1 MPVTDLKFYWSFQHS
16 SETTQEVRDNE
27 LRQTDFFASHGPSA
41 FAYFPPMRQSLSR
54 QLSDKTFYMPR
65 PIFLHGLR
73 STDLSGEPTRYRS
86 MSSSPAAQT
95 IPHGHEKRRSKVDT
109 CRGQR
114 TAKLAYICRLCIF
127 LNPDCQKTLQRR
139 TFRRRLETDG
149 LCSGCYDNRP
159 LPLSVSLG
167 KLQADQECNKTSY
180 TPGFARQ
187 HPNVYP
193 HLRRQV
199 ARGQHLRYPASRNWS
214 FLHYGSRLSG
224 FCQIA
229 CALLDASIFCDT
241 RKIKFQMP
249 AIVFSSSGSNNRSYI
264 RPNHSAYWI
273 LSSKI
278 LSGQTTPSKISRC
291 QNRQNTYFPDKQFY
305 ATGNNNHTAVQVP
318 MAGRTLL
325 QVDQAKPAHQE
336 FLRHIGKLGEN
347 ANLDCRV
354 RLRSRCHYQK
364 ASQYSSKSLHN
375 VTNFECY
382 RIRQNALNSTS
393 YRDRLLSVTKRHK
406 QPTELI
412 QLLTGQ

>member
-1 MPVTDLKFYWSFQHS
+1 MPVIDLKFYWSFHHS
-16 SETTQEVRDNE
+16 SEATQEVQDNE
-27 LRQTDFFASHGPSA
+27 LRQTYFFSSYGPSA
-41 FAYFPPMRQSLSR
+41 FAYVPPMRQSLSR
-54 QLSDKTFYMPR
+54 QLSDKTLYLSR
-65 PIFLHGLR
+65 PISLHGLR
-73 STDLSGEPTRYRS
+73 SADLSGQPPRYRGV
-86 MSSSPAAQT
+86 SSSPAAQT
-95 IPHGHEKRRSKVDT
+95 VSHGNEKHRGAFDS

-114 TAKLAYICRLCIF
+114 TASLAHIFRLCIF
-127 LNPDCQKTLQRR
+127 LNPYRQKTLQRR
-139 TFRRRLETDG
+139 TFRRRFETDG

-167 KLQADQECNKTSY
+167 KLSTDQECNKTSY
-180 TPGFARQ
+180 APGFTRQ
-187 HPNVYP
+187 HTNVYP

-199 ARGQHLRYPASRNWS
+199 ARGQHLRYPASRTRS
-214 FLHYGSRLSG
+214 ILHHGSRLSG

-264 RPNHSAYWI
+264 RPNNTAYWI

-291 QNRQNTYFPDKQFY
+291 KNRQNTYFPDKQFY
-305 ATGNNNHTAVQVP
+305 ATGNNNHTIVQVP
-318 MAGRTLL
+318 MASRTLL
-325 QVDQAKPAHQE
+325 QVDQAKPAYQE
-336 FLRHIGKLGEN
+336 FLRNIGKLGEN

-375 VTNFECY
+375 ITNFECY
-382 RIRQNALNSTS
+382 RIVSLR
-393 YRDRLLSVTKRHK
+393 
-406 QPTELI
+406 
-412 QLLTGQ
+412 